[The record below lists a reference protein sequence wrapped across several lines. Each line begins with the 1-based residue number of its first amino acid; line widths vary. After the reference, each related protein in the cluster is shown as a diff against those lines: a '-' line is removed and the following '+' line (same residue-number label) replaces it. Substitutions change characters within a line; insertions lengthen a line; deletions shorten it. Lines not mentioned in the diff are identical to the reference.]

1 MVRNHLSRLRDW
13 RVAGIVVLLFAVLL
27 AQTVVCARDLPEE
40 IPYGSCDR
48 LDGVIGTEW
57 DSSLKKQTTITYQ
70 RTSCSCSTSHL
81 PTQLYLQHD
90 DENLYVAMSIR
101 TSYLQSSRETFRA
114 FLFVDNGDNTLWHV
128 GDNIVIVPV
137 DDGQL
142 LVTGL
147 DYYYPSY
154 SRTPVDKATLDVQQ
168 DATGVGRWNP
178 STGSFEFEL
187 SLPLQ
192 SGDPLDV
199 AVVAGEPVI
208 VVIGF
213 DVVDSYARSLYYG
226 KAPSFSLFVA
236 P

>member
-1 MVRNHLSRLRDW
+1 MVRNRFCSLKHW
-13 RVAGIVVLLFAVLL
+13 RVAGTVVLLLAVLL
-27 AQTVVCARDLPEE
+27 AQTAVCARDLPEE
-40 IPYGSCDR
+40 IPYGTCDR

-57 DSSLKKQTTITYQ
+57 DSALQKQTTITYQ

-90 DENLYVAMSIR
+90 EEYLYVAMSIR

-114 FLFVDNGDNTLWHV
+114 FLFVDNGDSTLWHM
-128 GDNIVIVPV
+128 GDNILIVPA

-142 LVTGL
+142 LETGL

-168 DATGVGRWNP
+168 DATGVGKWNP

>member
-1 MVRNHLSRLRDW
+1 MVRNHFCSLRNW
-13 RVAGIVVLLFAVLL
+13 RVAGIIILLLAVLL
-27 AQTVVCARDLPEE
+27 AQTVVFARDLPEE
-40 IPYGSCDR
+40 IPYGTCDR

-70 RTSCSCSTSHL
+70 RTSCSCNTSRL

-101 TSYLQSSRETFRA
+101 TSYLQTSRETFRA
-114 FLFVDNGDNTLWHV
+114 FFFIDNGDNTLWHV
-128 GDNIVIVPV
+128 GDNIVIVPA

-154 SRTPVDKATLDVQQ
+154 SRTPVEKATLDVQQ
-168 DATGVGRWNP
+168 DATGVGKWNP
-178 STGSFEFEL
+178 STASFEFEL

-199 AVVAGEPVI
+199 AVVAGEPV
-208 VVIGF
+208 VVVVGF

-226 KAPSFSLFVA
+226 KALSFSLFVA

>member
-1 MVRNHLSRLRDW
+1 MVRNHLSRLRNW
-13 RVAGIVVLLFAVLL
+13 RVAGIAVLLLAVLL
-27 AQTVVCARDLPEE
+27 AQTVVCARDLPVE

-70 RTSCSCSTSHL
+70 RTSCRCSASHL

-90 DENLYVAMSIR
+90 EENLYVAMSIR
-101 TSYLQSSRETFRA
+101 TSYLQSSWETFRA

-128 GDNIVIVPV
+128 GDNIVIVPA
-137 DDGQL
+137 DDGQV

-168 DATGVGRWNP
+168 DATGVGKWNP
-178 STGSFEFEL
+178 LARSFEFEL

-208 VVIGF
+208 VVVGF
-213 DVVDSYARSLYYG
+213 DVVDSYARSLYHG
-226 KAPSFSLFVA
+226 KAPAFSLFVA